1 MRPFVVLGLCLVA
14 AALFV
19 LARGGSFSAR
29 KDVIHVGDVT
39 VSADVVALVGGGGN
53 GSDRRSAARGMRVVA
68 PLVSVAV
75 LAAATASAQ
84 TARSDSTVYLFL
96 AESRFDVTT
105 GKSGLFGFAGHAHL
119 IRARHPR
126 GRVVMR
132 PSAVTTSTVVITV
145 PVSDLEVITPP
156 DTAEIRKVTAAMRAD
171 VLRAELFPEI
181 TFVSTTV
188 IPIDGG
194 FRVRGVLTLVGAS
207 REVSIDLKGLVES
220 AMLRMEGRL
229 SIKQSDFGIKPYRG
243 GPGGLVRVA
252 DRVELRFVVAA
263 APARG

>member
-1 MRPFVVLGLCLVA
+1 
-14 AALFV
+14 
-19 LARGGSFSAR
+19 
-29 KDVIHVGDVT
+29 
-39 VSADVVALVGGGGN
+39 
-53 GSDRRSAARGMRVVA
+53 
-68 PLVSVAV
+68 
-75 LAAATASAQ
+75 
-84 TARSDSTVYLFL
+84 
-96 AESRFDVTT
+96 
-105 GKSGLFGFAGHAHL
+105 
-119 IRARHPR
+119 
-126 GRVVMR
+126 MR

-181 TFVSTTV
+181 SFVSTTV